1 VMPVK
6 TAQVTEMLR
15 QIIRPGIDTEAEE
28 RYRDAALYNK
38 AVCAFDRLILERC
51 YTFEG
56 LLEVVETW
64 RSHGMNERQIWIQLW
79 ILYTR
84 KKSMKFQPRLDID
97 PRQELLKY
105 YDPKSVH
112 SIMYEFE
119 RCKETWK
126 KRAARRRK
134 ERKERMERER
144 LARINTDSALPNATN
159 TTRSRPST
167 AA

>member
-1 VMPVK
+1 MPVK

-51 YTFEG
+51 YTLEG
-56 LLEVVETW
+56 LLEVIETW
-64 RSHGMNERQIWIQLW
+64 REHGLTELQIWLQIW

-84 KKSMKFQPRLDID
+84 KKRMHFQPRLNFD
-97 PRQELLKY
+97 PKDELRKY
-105 YDPKSVH
+105 YDERAVH
-112 SIMYEFE
+112 HIWYEFV

-144 LARINTDSALPNATN
+144 SARQNTGSVLPNATN